1 RVVFAAGQQGL
12 VDRGELRVEP
22 QRRNDGVGHRDRTH
36 VAGLGGPDAGLGR
49 AHHVPARPVVGPRRG
64 VQSVLDRDPHQLVVG
79 RVVFDLVDA
88 VAIAVVG
95 AQDGPV
101 ALGQLAPALGL
112 PGAGNGADRGHLVQA
127 PLTAF
132 ADQRLD
138 KDRGRCRVVLLQ
150 ERDLVDDGMSIWH
163 ATNVTF
169 FLQPHKRCNAQRG
182 WPAKNSH
189 SLAVAKSGQ
198 WWPPSPTVTST
209 TPRWSGQPAVDVVT
223 ESLVVSAGSWH

>member
-1 RVVFAAGQQGL
+1 M
-12 VDRGELRVEP
+12 
-22 QRRNDGVGHRDRTH
+22 
-36 VAGLGGPDAGLGR
+36 
-49 AHHVPARPVVGPRRG
+49 
-64 VQSVLDRDPHQLVVG
+64 LDPHPHQLVVG

-88 VAIAVVG
+88 VTVAVVG
-95 AQDGPV
+95 AQDRPV

-112 PGAGNGADRGHLVQA
+112 PRAGNRADRGHLIQT
-127 PLTAF
+127 PLPAF

-138 KDRGRCRVVLLQ
+138 KDRRRCRVGLLQ
-150 ERDLVDDGMSIWH
+150 EWDLVDDGMSVWH

-169 FLQPHKRCNAQRG
+169 FLQPHKRCNAQRE

-209 TPRWSGQPAVDVVT
+209 TPRWSAQPAGD
-223 ESLVVSAGSWH
+223 A